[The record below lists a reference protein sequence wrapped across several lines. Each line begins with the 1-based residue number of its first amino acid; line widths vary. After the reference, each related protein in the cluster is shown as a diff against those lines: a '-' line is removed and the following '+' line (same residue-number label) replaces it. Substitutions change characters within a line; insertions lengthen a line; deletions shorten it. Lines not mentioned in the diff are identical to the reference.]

1 MGLTCGDGDGGDR
14 LLSNLC
20 FRFLAAVA
28 CQSVDLTKF
37 ASASTTEQVFRI
49 DDITLSAMLKI
60 TMRML
65 DHIDVVTQ
73 RQGAQILSNIV
84 EVVSDTSLRWHGPK
98 VLWTLR

>member
-1 MGLTCGDGDGGDR
+1 MY
-14 LLSNLC
+14 LC
-20 FRFLAAVA
+20 FSFLSALA
-28 CQSVDLTKF
+28 CRSVDLTKF
-37 ASASTTEQVFRI
+37 ASTLTAGQVFRI
-49 DDITLSAMLKI
+49 DDVTLSAMLKI

-98 VLWTLR
+98 VLWTLG